1 MTLSIKARLLWYSRV
16 NLIDTFMPYTRKTL
30 LLLLFLFSSYS
41 LIAHTTRIDSLGTQD
56 QSSSNLNTI
65 DSLKKQ
71 LSIVQDD
78 SLKASLY
85 SKIAAQYLKYDSTA
99 NKKERHTYQNEAI
112 SNTLSAIHHYS
123 KYDDSVG
130 LRNSFD
136 VLAKVYHAQHK
147 YIQAKWFSIQ
157 SNSISRAIN
166 DNPNIIASLLELASV
181 KADIKD
187 YKLAVRD
194 LNEALAISSKN
205 HMPKQEAD
213 VQLQYALFYNV
224 IKNTEKAAT
233 AMKRYAAINDSI
245 KRDNEART
253 LAKLKTTD
261 SLQQVKKKVY
271 MSNSDGKNFSTR
283 MVLSSSL

>member
-1 MTLSIKARLLWYSRV
+1 
-16 NLIDTFMPYTRKTL
+16 MPYTRKSI
-30 LLLLFLFSSYS
+30 LLLLFLCCSFCLFAS
-41 LIAHTTRIDSLGTQD
+41 TNRIDSLSLQD
-56 QSSSNLNTI
+56 QSDSKVSSI
-65 DSLKKQ
+65 DSLKKV
-71 LSIVQDD
+71 LGNIDDD

-85 SKIAAQYLKYDSTA
+85 SKIAAQYLKYDSIG
-99 NKKERHTYQNEAI
+99 NKNERRTYQNEAI
-112 SNTLSAIHHYS
+112 TNTLSAIHYYS
-123 KYDDSVG
+123 KYSDSTG

-147 YIQAKWFSIQ
+147 YIQAKWFIIQ

-166 DNPNIIASLLELASV
+166 DDPNIIVSLLELASI
-181 KADIKD
+181 KTDIKD

-194 LNEALAISSKN
+194 LSEALTISSKN
-205 HMPKQEAD
+205 HMPKLEAE
-213 VQLQYALFYNV
+213 VQLRYAMFYNV
-224 IKNTEKAAT
+224 TKNSEKASA

-271 MSNSDGKNFSTR
+271 MSSSNGKSFSAK
-283 MVLSSSL
+283 MVLLSSL

>member
-1 MTLSIKARLLWYSRV
+1 M
-16 NLIDTFMPYTRKTL
+16 NTFMPYTRKTIL
-30 LLLLFLFSSYS
+30 LLVSLCSSYGLFAS
-41 LIAHTTRIDSLGTQD
+41 TSRIDTLGMQD
-56 QSSSNLNTI
+56 QSTSNLTTI

-71 LSIVQDD
+71 LSSIDDD
-78 SLKASLY
+78 SLKAYLY

-99 NKKERHTYQNEAI
+99 TKKERHTYQNEAI

-136 VLAKVYHAQHK
+136 VLAKVYHTQHK
-147 YIQAKWFSIQ
+147 YIQAKWFIIQ
-157 SNSISRAIN
+157 SNSISRVIN
-166 DNPNIIASLLELASV
+166 DNPNIIASLLEMASI

-187 YKLAVRD
+187 YKLALRD

-205 HMPKQEAD
+205 HMTKQEAD
-213 VQLQYALFYNV
+213 VQLHYAMFYNV
-224 IKNTEKAAT
+224 IKNMEKAAA
-233 AMKRYAAINDSI
+233 AMKRYVAINDSI

-261 SLQQVKKKVY
+261 SLQQTKKKVY
-271 MSNSDGKNFSTR
+271 MNSSDGKSFSTR
-283 MVLSSSL
+283 MVLLSSL

>member
-1 MTLSIKARLLWYSRV
+1 MWLSRV
-16 NLIDTFMPYTRKTL
+16 NLMDTFMPYTRKTI
-30 LLLLFLFSSYS
+30 LLLLFLCSSYTLFAS
-41 LIAHTTRIDSLGTQD
+41 TNRIDSLGTQD
-56 QSSSNLNTI
+56 QSASNLNTI

-71 LSIVQDD
+71 LNVVEDD
-78 SLKASLY
+78 SLKALIY

-99 NKKERHTYQNEAI
+99 TKKERHTFQNEAI

-123 KYDDSVG
+123 KYDDSIG

-136 VLAKVYHAQHK
+136 VLARVYHTQHK
-147 YIQAKWFSIQ
+147 YIQAKWFIIQ
-157 SNSISRAIN
+157 SNSISRVIN
-166 DNPNIIASLLELASV
+166 DNPNIIASLLEMASI

-187 YKLAVRD
+187 YKLALRD

-205 HMPKQEAD
+205 HMTAQEAD
-213 VQLQYALFYNV
+213 VHLHYAMFYNV
-224 IKNTEKAAT
+224 TKNTEKAAA
-233 AMKRYAAINDSI
+233 AMKRYTAINDSV

-271 MSNSDGKNFSTR
+271 MSSSDGKSFSTK
-283 MVLSSSL
+283 MVLLSTL

>member
-1 MTLSIKARLLWYSRV
+1 
-16 NLIDTFMPYTRKTL
+16 MPYTRKTI
-30 LLLLFLFSSYS
+30 LLLLFLCCAYS
-41 LIAHTTRIDSLGTQD
+41 LFASTNRIDSLSSQD
-56 QSSSNLNTI
+56 QSTTKINPI
-65 DSLKKQ
+65 DSLKKE
-71 LSIVQDD
+71 LANVTDD

-99 NKKERHTYQNEAI
+99 NKRERRTFQNEAI
-112 SNTLSAIHHYS
+112 TNTLSAIHHYS

-136 VLAKVYHAQHK
+136 VLAKVYHIQHK
-147 YIQAKWFSIQ
+147 YIQAKWFAIQ
-157 SNSISRAIN
+157 SNSISRATN

-181 KADIKD
+181 KTDIKD

-194 LNEALAISSKN
+194 LNEALTISSKN

-213 VQLQYALFYNV
+213 VQLHYAMFYNV
-224 IKNTEKAAT
+224 IKNTEKAT
-233 AMKRYAAINDSI
+233 MAMKRFTAINDSI

-271 MSNSDGKNFSTR
+271 MSGSNGKRLSTA
-283 MVLSSSL
+283 MILSSSL

>member
-1 MTLSIKARLLWYSRV
+1 MKAQILWLYPI
-16 NLIDTFMPYTRKTL
+16 NLMNTFMPYTRKTL
-30 LLLLFLFSSYS
+30 LLLLFLCSSCVLFASTNGS
-41 LIAHTTRIDSLGTQD
+41 LSAQD
-56 QSSSNLNTI
+56 QSGSTLNVI

-71 LSIVQDD
+71 LSIVEDD

-99 NKKERHTYQNEAI
+99 SKREHHTYQNEAI

-166 DNPNIIASLLELASV
+166 DYPNIIASLLELASV

-205 HMPKQEAD
+205 HLPKQEAD
-213 VQLQYALFYNV
+213 VQLRYAMFYNV
-224 IKNTEKAAT
+224 IKNPQKAEKS
-233 AMKRYAAINDSI
+233 MKRYAAINDSI

-271 MSNSDGKNFSTR
+271 MNGSNGKVFSTAT
-283 MVLSSSL
+283 VLSSSL

>member
-1 MTLSIKARLLWYSRV
+1 
-16 NLIDTFMPYTRKTL
+16 MPYTKKTIL
-30 LLLLFLFSSYS
+30 LFLFLFSSYTLFAS
-41 LIAHTTRIDSLGTQD
+41 TTRIDSLGTQD
-56 QSSSNLNTI
+56 QSASNLNTI
-65 DSLKKQ
+65 DSLKKA
-71 LSIVQDD
+71 LGNVEDD

-99 NKKERHTYQNEAI
+99 TKRERHAFQNEAI

-136 VLAKVYHAQHK
+136 VLARVYHTQHK
-147 YIQAKWFSIQ
+147 YIQAKWFIIQ
-157 SNSISRAIN
+157 SNSISRVIN
-166 DNPNIIASLLELASV
+166 DNPNIIASLLEMASI

-187 YKLAVRD
+187 YKLAARD
-194 LNEALAISSKN
+194 LNEALAISSKK
-205 HMPKQEAD
+205 HMTKQEAD
-213 VQLQYALFYNV
+213 VQLHYAMFYNI
-224 IKNTEKAAT
+224 IKNTEKAAM
-233 AMKRYAAINDSI
+233 AMKRYTAINDSI

-271 MSNSDGKNFSTR
+271 MSSSDGKSFSTR
-283 MVLSSSL
+283 MVLLSTL

>member
-1 MTLSIKARLLWYSRV
+1 MLLFSV
-16 NLIDTFMPYTRKTL
+16 NLMNTFMPYTRKTL
-30 LLLLFLFSSYS
+30 LLFLFLCCSYNLFASSNKV
-41 LIAHTTRIDSLGTQD
+41 DSLGSQD
-56 QSSSNLNTI
+56 QSTSNLNTI
-65 DSLKKQ
+65 DSLKKE
-71 LSIVQDD
+71 LGKVEAD

-99 NKKERHTYQNEAI
+99 TRRDRHTFQNEAI

-166 DNPNIIASLLELASV
+166 DNPGIIASLLELASV

-194 LNEALAISSKN
+194 LNEALVISSKN
-205 HMPKQEAD
+205 HLPKQEAD
-213 VQLQYALFYNV
+213 VQLHYAMFYNV

-253 LAKLKTTD
+253 LAKLKTSD

-271 MSNSDGKNFSTR
+271 MTNSDGKSFSTG
-283 MVLSSSL
+283 MVPLSSL

>member
-1 MTLSIKARLLWYSRV
+1 M
-16 NLIDTFMPYTRKTL
+16 NTFMPYTRKTI
-30 LLLLFLFSSYS
+30 LLLLFLCSSYTLFAS
-41 LIAHTTRIDSLGTQD
+41 TNRIDSLGTQD
-56 QSSSNLNTI
+56 QSASNLNTI

-71 LSIVQDD
+71 LSVVEDD
-78 SLKASLY
+78 SLKALIY

-99 NKKERHTYQNEAI
+99 TKKERHTYQNEAI

-136 VLAKVYHAQHK
+136 VLARVYHTQHK
-147 YIQAKWFSIQ
+147 YIQAKWFIIQ
-157 SNSISRAIN
+157 SNSISRVIN
-166 DNPNIIASLLELASV
+166 DNPNIIASLLEMASI

-187 YKLAVRD
+187 YKLALRD
-194 LNEALAISSKN
+194 LNEALAIASKN
-205 HMPKQEAD
+205 HMTKQEAD
-213 VQLQYALFYNV
+213 VQLHYAMFYNV
-224 IKNTEKAAT
+224 TKNTEKAAA
-233 AMKRYAAINDSI
+233 AMKRYTAINDSM

-271 MSNSDGKNFSTR
+271 MSSNDGKSFSTK
-283 MVLSSSL
+283 MVLLSTL

>member
-1 MTLSIKARLLWYSRV
+1 MWLSRV
-16 NLIDTFMPYTRKTL
+16 NLMDTFMPYTRKTI
-30 LLLLFLFSSYS
+30 LLLLFLCSSYTLFAS
-41 LIAHTTRIDSLGTQD
+41 TNRIDSLGTQD
-56 QSSSNLNTI
+56 QSASNLNTI

-71 LSIVQDD
+71 LNVVEDD
-78 SLKASLY
+78 SLKALIY

-99 NKKERHTYQNEAI
+99 TKKERHTFQNEAI

-136 VLAKVYHAQHK
+136 VLARVYHTQHK
-147 YIQAKWFSIQ
+147 YIQAKWFIIQ
-157 SNSISRAIN
+157 SNSISRVIN
-166 DNPNIIASLLELASV
+166 DNPNIIASLLEMASI

-187 YKLAVRD
+187 YKLALRD

-205 HMPKQEAD
+205 HMTAQEAD
-213 VQLQYALFYNV
+213 VHLHYAMFYNV
-224 IKNTEKAAT
+224 TKNTEKAAA
-233 AMKRYAAINDSI
+233 AMKRYTAINDSV

-271 MSNSDGKNFSTR
+271 MSSSDGKSFSTK
-283 MVLSSSL
+283 MVLLSTL

>member
-1 MTLSIKARLLWYSRV
+1 
-16 NLIDTFMPYTRKTL
+16 MPYTRKTV
-30 LLLLFLFSSYS
+30 LLLLFLCCFYS
-41 LIAHTTRIDSLGTQD
+41 LFASTNKIDSLGLQD
-56 QSSSNLNTI
+56 QPTSNLNTI
-65 DSLKKQ
+65 DSLKKE
-71 LSIVQDD
+71 LGKVEAD
-78 SLKASLY
+78 SLKAILY
-85 SKIAAQYLKYDSTA
+85 SKIAAQYLKYDSIA
-99 NKKERHTYQNEAI
+99 SKKERHTYQNEAI
-112 SNTLSAIHHYS
+112 NNTLSAIHHYS

-166 DNPNIIASLLELASV
+166 DNANIIASLLELASV
-181 KADIKD
+181 KTDIKD

-194 LNEALAISSKN
+194 LNEALSISSKN

-213 VQLQYALFYNV
+213 VQLHYAMFYNV

-271 MSNSDGKNFSTR
+271 MTNNDGKSFSTAI
-283 MVLSSSL
+283 VLSSSL

>member
-1 MTLSIKARLLWYSRV
+1 MLSFI
-16 NLIDTFMPYTRKTL
+16 NLMKTYMPYTRKTI
-30 LLLLFLFSSYS
+30 LLLLFLCSSYS
-41 LIAHTTRIDSLGTQD
+41 LFASTTRVDSLSTQD
-56 QSSSNLNTI
+56 QSGSGVSLI

-71 LSIVQDD
+71 LGSVSDD

-99 NKKERHTYQNEAI
+99 SKKERHTFQNEAI

-136 VLAKVYHAQHK
+136 VLAKVYHTQHK
-147 YIQAKWFSIQ
+147 YIQAKWFIIQ

-166 DNPNIIASLLELASV
+166 DNPNIIASLLEMASI

-194 LNEALAISSKN
+194 LNEALSISSKN

-213 VQLQYALFYNV
+213 VQLHYAMFYNV
-224 IKNTEKAAT
+224 IKNTEKAAI

-271 MSNSDGKNFSTR
+271 MSSSDGKSFSTK
-283 MVLSSSL
+283 MVLLSTL

>member
-1 MTLSIKARLLWYSRV
+1 M
-16 NLIDTFMPYTRKTL
+16 NTFMPYTRKTL
-30 LLLLFLFSSYS
+30 LLLLFLCCSCS
-41 LIAHTTRIDSLGTQD
+41 LFANTNKIDSLGSPD
-56 QSSSNLNTI
+56 QSTSNLNTI
-65 DSLKKQ
+65 DSLKKE
-71 LSIVQDD
+71 LAKVDAD

-85 SKIAAQYLKYDSTA
+85 SKIAAQYLKYDSAAT
-99 NKKERHTYQNEAI
+99 KKDRHTFQNEAI

-166 DNPNIIASLLELASV
+166 DNPGIIASLLELASV

-194 LNEALAISSKN
+194 LNEALVISSKN
-205 HMPKQEAD
+205 HLPKQEAD
-213 VQLQYALFYNV
+213 VQLHYAMFYNV
-224 IKNTEKAAT
+224 INNTEKAAT

-253 LAKLKTTD
+253 LAKLKTSD
-261 SLQQVKKKVY
+261 SLQQAKKKVY
-271 MSNSDGKNFSTR
+271 MTNSDGKSFSTG
-283 MVLSSSL
+283 MVPLSSL

>member
-1 MTLSIKARLLWYSRV
+1 
-16 NLIDTFMPYTRKTL
+16 MPYTRKTI
-30 LLLLFLFSSYS
+30 LLLLFLCSSS
-41 LIAHTTRIDSLGTQD
+41 ALFASTHRIDSLNVQD
-56 QSSSNLNTI
+56 QSTSNINVI

-71 LSIVQDD
+71 LSIVEDD

-99 NKKERHTYQNEAI
+99 TKKEKHAFQNEAI

-136 VLAKVYHAQHK
+136 VLAKVYHTQHK
-147 YIQAKWFSIQ
+147 YIQAKWFIIQ
-157 SNSISRAIN
+157 SNSISRVLN
-166 DNPNIIASLLELASV
+166 DNPNIIASLLEMASI

-194 LNEALAISSKN
+194 LNEALTISSKN
-205 HMPKQEAD
+205 HMPKLEAD
-213 VQLQYALFYNV
+213 VQLHYAMFYNV
-224 IKNTEKAAT
+224 TKNTEKATT
-233 AMKRYAAINDSI
+233 AMKRYIAINDSI

-271 MSNSDGKNFSTR
+271 MSSSDGKSFSTR
-283 MVLSSSL
+283 MVLLSTL

>member
-1 MTLSIKARLLWYSRV
+1 LWLSRV
-16 NLIDTFMPYTRKTL
+16 NLMDTFMPYTRKTI
-30 LLLLFLFSSYS
+30 LLLLFLCSSYTLFAS
-41 LIAHTTRIDSLGTQD
+41 TNRIDSLGTQD
-56 QSSSNLNTI
+56 QSASNLNTI

-71 LSIVQDD
+71 LNVVEDD
-78 SLKASLY
+78 SLKALIY

-99 NKKERHTYQNEAI
+99 TKKERHTFQNEAI

-136 VLAKVYHAQHK
+136 VLARVYHTQHK
-147 YIQAKWFSIQ
+147 YIQAKWFIIQ
-157 SNSISRAIN
+157 SNSISRVIN
-166 DNPNIIASLLELASV
+166 DNPNIIASLLEMASI

-187 YKLAVRD
+187 YKLALRD

-205 HMPKQEAD
+205 HMTAQEAD
-213 VQLQYALFYNV
+213 VHLHYAMFYNV
-224 IKNTEKAAT
+224 TKNTEKAAA
-233 AMKRYAAINDSI
+233 AMKRYTAINDSV

-271 MSNSDGKNFSTR
+271 MSSSDGKSFSTK
-283 MVLSSSL
+283 MVLLSTL

>member
-1 MTLSIKARLLWYSRV
+1 
-16 NLIDTFMPYTRKTL
+16 MPYTRKTIL
-30 LLLLFLFSSYS
+30 FLLFLCSSYS
-41 LIAHTTRIDSLGTQD
+41 LFASTTRIDSLETQD
-56 QSSSNLNTI
+56 QSTSNSSVI

-71 LSIVQDD
+71 LSIVEED

-99 NKKERHTYQNEAI
+99 SKKERHTYQNEAI
-112 SNTLSAIHHYS
+112 TNTLSAIHHYS

-136 VLAKVYHAQHK
+136 VLAKVYHIQHK
-147 YIQAKWFSIQ
+147 YIQAKWFIIQ
-157 SNSISRAIN
+157 SNSISRVIN
-166 DNPNIIASLLELASV
+166 DNPNIIASLLEMASI

-187 YKLAVRD
+187 YKLAARD
-194 LNEALAISSKN
+194 LNEALTISSKN
-205 HMPKQEAD
+205 HMTKQEAD
-213 VQLQYALFYNV
+213 VQLHYAMFYNV
-224 IKNTEKAAT
+224 TKNTEKAAV
-233 AMKRYAAINDSI
+233 AMKRYTAINDSI

-271 MSNSDGKNFSTR
+271 MSSSDGKSFSTK
-283 MVLSSSL
+283 MVLLSTL

>member
-1 MTLSIKARLLWYSRV
+1 
-16 NLIDTFMPYTRKTL
+16 MPYTRKTVL
-30 LLLLFLFSSYS
+30 FLLFLCSSCVLFAS
-41 LIAHTTRIDSLGTQD
+41 SARVDSLSS
-56 QSSSNLNTI
+56 QSQASLAVNVI

-71 LSIVQDD
+71 LSGVDDD

-99 NKKERHTYQNEAI
+99 SKKERHTYQNEAI
-112 SNTLSAIHHYS
+112 SNTLSAIHHYA

-136 VLAKVYHAQHK
+136 VLAKVYHTQHK
-147 YIQAKWFSIQ
+147 YIQAKWFIIQ
-157 SNSISRAIN
+157 SNSISRVIN
-166 DNPNIIASLLELASV
+166 DNPNIIASLLEMASI

-187 YKLAVRD
+187 YKLAARD

-213 VQLQYALFYNV
+213 VQLHYAMFYNV
-224 IKNTEKAAT
+224 TKNTEKAAA
-233 AMKRYAAINDSI
+233 AMKRYAAINDSD

-271 MSNSDGKNFSTR
+271 MSSSNGKRFSTR
-283 MVLSSSL
+283 MVSLSSL

>member
-1 MTLSIKARLLWYSRV
+1 MWLFCV
-16 NLIDTFMPYTRKTL
+16 NLMNTFMPYTRKTIL
-30 LLLLFLFSSYS
+30 FLLFLCSSYS
-41 LIAHTTRIDSLGTQD
+41 LFASTTRIDSLETQD
-56 QSSSNLNTI
+56 QSTSNLSVI

-71 LSIVQDD
+71 LSIVEDD

-99 NKKERHTYQNEAI
+99 SKKERHTYQNEAI
-112 SNTLSAIHHYS
+112 TNTLSAIHHYS

-136 VLAKVYHAQHK
+136 VLAKVYHIQHK
-147 YIQAKWFSIQ
+147 YIQAKWFIIQ
-157 SNSISRAIN
+157 SNSISRVIN
-166 DNPNIIASLLELASV
+166 DNPNIIASLLEMASI

-187 YKLAVRD
+187 YKLAARD
-194 LNEALAISSKN
+194 LNEALTISSKN
-205 HMPKQEAD
+205 HMTKQEAD
-213 VQLQYALFYNV
+213 VQLHYAMFYNV
-224 IKNTEKAAT
+224 TKNTEKAAV
-233 AMKRYAAINDSI
+233 AMKRYTAINDSI

-271 MSNSDGKNFSTR
+271 MSSSDGKSFSTK
-283 MVLSSSL
+283 MVLLSTL

>member
-1 MTLSIKARLLWYSRV
+1 MNTY
-16 NLIDTFMPYTRKTL
+16 MPYTRKTI
-30 LLLLFLFSSYS
+30 LLLLFLCCSYS
-41 LIAHTTRIDSLGTQD
+41 LFASTTRIDGLGVQD
-56 QSSSNLNTI
+56 QSNTNLNAI

-71 LSIVQDD
+71 LSSVEDD

-85 SKIAAQYLKYDSTA
+85 SQIAAQYLKYDSTV
-99 NKKERHTYQNEAI
+99 NKRERHTYQNEAI

-136 VLAKVYHAQHK
+136 VLAKVYHTQHK
-147 YIQAKWFSIQ
+147 YIQAKWFIIQ
-157 SNSISRAIN
+157 SNSISRILN
-166 DNPNIIASLLELASV
+166 DNPNIIASLLEMASI

-187 YKLAVRD
+187 YKLAVHD
-194 LNEALAISSKN
+194 LNEALSISSKN

-213 VQLQYALFYNV
+213 VQLHYALFYNV
-224 IKNTEKAAT
+224 TKNTEKAAA

-253 LAKLKTTD
+253 LAKLKTSD

-271 MSNSDGKNFSTR
+271 MSSSDKKSFSTA
-283 MVLSSSL
+283 MILSSSL

>member
-1 MTLSIKARLLWYSRV
+1 LWLFCV
-16 NLIDTFMPYTRKTL
+16 NLMNTFMPYTRKTIL
-30 LLLLFLFSSYS
+30 FLLFLCSSYS
-41 LIAHTTRIDSLGTQD
+41 LFASTTRIDSLETQD
-56 QSSSNLNTI
+56 QSTSNSSVI

-71 LSIVQDD
+71 LSIVEDD

-99 NKKERHTYQNEAI
+99 SKKERHTYQNEAI
-112 SNTLSAIHHYS
+112 TNTLSAIHHYS

-136 VLAKVYHAQHK
+136 VLAKVYHIQHK
-147 YIQAKWFSIQ
+147 YIQAKWFIIQ
-157 SNSISRAIN
+157 SNSISRVIN
-166 DNPNIIASLLELASV
+166 DNPNIIASLLEMASI

-187 YKLAVRD
+187 YKLAARD
-194 LNEALAISSKN
+194 LNEALTISSKN
-205 HMPKQEAD
+205 HMTKQEAD
-213 VQLQYALFYNV
+213 VQLHYAMFYNV
-224 IKNTEKAAT
+224 TKNTEKAAV
-233 AMKRYAAINDSI
+233 AMKRYTAINDSI

-271 MSNSDGKNFSTR
+271 MSSSDGKSFSTK
-283 MVLSSSL
+283 MVLLSTL